1 VSSALDDRYG
11 RTPGRRR
18 VTRWWA
24 IAVAVAVALVVVL
37 WVGWVGLLGPAASVE
52 SDTTGFTILSPS
64 EVEVEYQVSTEPGTT
79 AACAVEALSEKYA
92 VIGWKV
98 VELPASSERTRSLTD
113 TIRTSEPAVTGLNY
127 RCWLT

>member
-1 VSSALDDRYG
+1 MSSALDARYG

-18 VTRWWA
+18 AARWWA
-24 IAVAVAVALVVVL
+24 IAVAAAVAIVVVL

-52 SDTTGFTILSPS
+52 SRTTGYTLVDDAT
-64 EVEVEYQVSTEPGTT
+64 VEVEYEVTLEPGTA
-79 AACAVEALSEKYA
+79 AACAVEALNDKYA

-98 VELPASSERTRSLTD
+98 VDLPASTARTRAFSEE
-113 TIRTSEPAVTGLNY
+113 IRTSEPAVTGLIY